1 MPLSQLVSQV
11 DKTHPG
17 LGKLVAAEAIA
28 IKAKLAFMVIAPTGC
43 GKSIALKALLP
54 HFSPSIQL
62 DTASMAALGAKAH
75 ELTGFSGLL
84 YADDVA
90 RGKTL
95 YARVSTVTTLADLCY
110 SHSITRL
117 MKGSTFS
124 ITDFQGSVVINIQPI
139 LFKRVVFDAEWEASA
154 RDKCLRFYHPYYPTK
169 PNPQPIELAFPNSL
183 PIDKVATPSAELL
196 REPELR
202 RLAELQWGVGR
213 QIEHS
218 LSLIKAVAAL
228 EGHEKPTKHHVRL
241 LADILKPCLLE
252 ELLVRKEVWEGA
264 FIFNS
269 PLCYL
274 VMAFFSYGSFTLAE
288 LCRHHAFSE
297 ATARKL
303 LEALGGQWVI
313 VDKSPTRYGPARELA
328 HDLSK
333 LGYTGE
339 RLGG

>member
-28 IKAKLAFMVIAPTGC
+28 IKAKLAFMAIAPTGC

-62 DTASMAALGAKAH
+62 DTASMAAIGARSS

-110 SHSITRL
+110 SHKISRA
-117 MKGSTFS
+117 MKGSVFV
-124 ITDFQGSVVINIQPI
+124 ITDFYGSVVMNIQPI
-139 LFKRVVFDAEWEASA
+139 LFKRVVADAEWEASA
-154 RDKCLRFYHPYYPTK
+154 RDKCLRFYHPYYPTR
-169 PNPQPIELAFPNSL
+169 PNPQPIDLDFPNSL
-183 PIDKVATPSAELL
+183 PVDKVATPSAELV
-196 REPELR
+196 REPALK
-202 RLAELQWGVGR
+202 RLAELQWSVGR
-213 QIEHS
+213 DIEHS
-218 LSLIKAVAAL
+218 ISLIKAVAAL
-228 EGHEKPTKHHVRL
+228 EGQEKPTKHHVRL

-252 ELLVRKEVWEGA
+252 ELLVRKEVWEGE

-274 VMAFFSYGSFTLAE
+274 VMAFFSYGSFTLTE

-297 ATARKL
+297 ATARRL
-303 LEALGGQWVI
+303 LEDLRKEWII

-328 HDLSK
+328 HDLRK